1 MLALTLSARVRI
13 VPVKPFAVLVK
24 LPMFAISSLL
34 LLSAAPIA
42 ALMAIGKPKGER
54 AAPFRAGAHA
64 KDGADRLFCFAR
76 KLRGGVPTRPVAWG
90 DRGGGKSRAKPLR
103 QRSGRHRPPT
113 PPENPPQPRPPGAEA

>member
-1 MLALTLSARVRI
+1 
-13 VPVKPFAVLVK
+13 
-24 LPMFAISSLL
+24 MFAISSLL

-76 KLRGGVPTRPVAWG
+76 KLRVGVPTRPVAWG
-90 DRGGGKSRAKPLR
+90 DRGGEKSPAKQLR
-103 QRSGRHRPPT
+103 PRSGRNRRPT
-113 PPENPPQPRPPGAEA
+113 PPVDRRAETPARALDGRQHTAKHWWRRHHQPTPRAKTHSR

>member
-54 AAPFRAGAHA
+54 AAPGGPERMRRMARPDFFASRGSRAAA
-64 KDGADRLFCFAR
+64 
-76 KLRGGVPTRPVAWG
+76 
-90 DRGGGKSRAKPLR
+90 GKKVRAKPLR
-103 QRSGRHRPPT
+103 HRSGRHRRPA
-113 PPENPPQPRPPGAEA
+113 PQVDRPAIKALVGCG